1 MSKAKRIVLM
11 ALATMAFATS
21 AFAAVPSG
29 YDDWVNVEN
38 VKGDWHKSGY
48 SEDVNVPNVTALE
61 ARTDGYCHEYIIE
74 GKMGTESEV
83 LLAAPNQPGPSITSE
98 ELDEMFRGN

>member
-29 YDDWVNVEN
+29 YDDWVNVEKVTN
-38 VKGDWHKSGY
+38 WRVSNYD
-48 SEDVNVPNVTALE
+48 EDVHIEKVTV
-61 ARTDGYCHEYIIE
+61 
-74 GKMGTESEV
+74 SEV
-83 LLAAPNQPGPSITSE
+83 RNGGYDDNNQPGPSITSE